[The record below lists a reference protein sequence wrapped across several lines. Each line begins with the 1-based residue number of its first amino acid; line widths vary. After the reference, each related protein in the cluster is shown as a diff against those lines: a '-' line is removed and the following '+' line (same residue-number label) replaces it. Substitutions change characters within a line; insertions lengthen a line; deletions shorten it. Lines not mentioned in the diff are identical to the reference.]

1 MLIRLNC
8 KNYLLFLNMFRS
20 NWFFFFFFKLRYCQ
34 GIIFKLI
41 LIWIKKKWVRGSKYY
56 FKGSKQNY
64 FKINIHNSFIFF
76 WASSGGSSPKLHLPL
91 PIGFTIIRIRRNTVV
106 EDWWLDWNMT
116 IYNRIFL
123 PFAVDIELSVG
134 WTNSNALSAWKQL
147 V

>member
-20 NWFFFFFFKLRYCQ
+20 NCFFFFFKLRYCQ
-34 GIIFKLI
+34 RIIFKLI
-41 LIWIKKKWVRGSKYY
+41 LIWIKKNGS
-56 FKGSKQNY
+56 GAQNIILKDQN
-64 FKINIHNSFIFF
+64 KIILKLIYIILFFFF